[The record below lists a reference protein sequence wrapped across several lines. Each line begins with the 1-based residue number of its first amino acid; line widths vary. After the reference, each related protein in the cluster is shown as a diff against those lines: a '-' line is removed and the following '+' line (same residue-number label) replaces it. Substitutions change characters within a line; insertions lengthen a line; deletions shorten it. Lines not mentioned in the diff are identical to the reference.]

1 MRQMPPSHYRSAP
14 RAHQGANRRLLAPYM
29 FARTE
34 RPTRLRVRATPSVR
48 SPIARRPRQVRG
60 NSLCML
66 IPVCGGCPRSEPQ
79 NRYQAV
85 VPRSNVK
92 AAPASER

>member
-34 RPTRLRVRATPSVR
+34 R
-48 SPIARRPRQVRG
+48 
-60 NSLCML
+60 
-66 IPVCGGCPRSEPQ
+66 
-79 NRYQAV
+79 AV
-85 VPRSNVK
+85 AFTS
-92 AAPASER
+92 

>member
-34 RPTRLRVRATPSVR
+34 RPTRLRVRATPSVLHSLSGIIEGLGPLVRQQDLR
-48 SPIARRPRQVRG
+48 SFHHCRR
-60 NSLCML
+60 L
-66 IPVCGGCPRSEPQ
+66 
-79 NRYQAV
+79 
-85 VPRSNVK
+85 
-92 AAPASER
+92 

>member
-34 RPTRLRVRATPSVR
+34 RPTRLRVRATPTVR
-48 SPIARRPRQVRG
+48 SPKPGGPAKFAA
-60 NSLCML
+60 
-66 IPVCGGCPRSEPQ
+66 IPFVC
-79 NRYQAV
+79 
-85 VPRSNVK
+85 
-92 AAPASER
+92 